1 MEINLDSYEITKAI
15 KMYLK
20 ARGVNWEDD
29 YLEMYLKNEEQDIIN
44 LNDLNNFSA
53 FFVFSIK

>member
-20 ARGVNWEDD
+20 ARGVSWEND

-44 LNDLNNFSA
+44 LNG
-53 FFVFSIK
+53 

>member
-44 LNDLNNFSA
+44 LNA
-53 FFVFSIK
+53 YKRGKI